1 MPMERRVH
9 SRRVVN
15 RFVPRRARG
24 FTLVELSIVVA
35 IVGVLAVIAVVGYRK
50 YILHSKISE
59 AQQIISAIRIAQ
71 EDYRAEKGTYA
82 NIGTNFCPAGAG
94 TSDKKWGWNPAC
106 DGGSATWATLPVHVD
121 GPVQFAYATVA
132 GTTTMSGSPLNT
144 TWVNWTAATRVPWY
158 VVKAECDL
166 DGDTSNKTEL
176 AGSSF
181 QNTIFTY
188 SEGM

>member
-1 MPMERRVH
+1 MPMERRVQPD
-9 SRRVVN
+9 
-15 RFVPRRARG
+15 RFVSRRARG

-50 YILHSKISE
+50 YVLHSKITE
-59 AQQIISAIRIAQ
+59 AQQMISAIRIAQ

-82 NIGTNFCPAGAG
+82 SIGTNFCPAGAG
-94 TSDKKWGWNPAC
+94 QSNLKWGWNPAC
-106 DGGSATWATLPVHVD
+106 DGGSARWEILPVHVD

-132 GTTTMSGSPLNT
+132 GTTTMSGNPLGT
-144 TWVNWTAATRVPWY
+144 GWVNWTAATKVPWY

-166 DGDTSNKTEL
+166 DGDTTNKTEL
-176 AGSSF
+176 VGSSF
-181 QNTIFTY
+181 QNTIFTQ

>member
-1 MPMERRVH
+1 MEREVQPHAVVPVRPRL
-9 SRRVVN
+9 RR
-15 RFVPRRARG
+15 RG

-59 AQQIISAIRIAQ
+59 AQQMISAIRIAQ

-82 NIGTNFCPAGAG
+82 NLGTNFCPAGAG
-94 TSDKKWGWNPAC
+94 TYNTKWGWAPTC
-106 DGGSATWATLPVHVD
+106 DGGSARWEVLPVHVD

-132 GTTTMSGSPLNT
+132 GTTALSGSPLNT
-144 TWVNWTAATRVPWY
+144 GWVSWAAATKTPWY
-158 VVKAECDL
+158 IVKAECDL
-166 DGDTSNKTEL
+166 DGDTSNKTEVV
-176 AGSSF
+176 GSSF

-188 SEGM
+188 QEGM